1 MLRAVH
7 HRTGF
12 FFFSSQYILGEQRSK
27 QVSLKTPLGFLL
39 CKSLGV
45 VKESH
50 KRVEGIEIYCPPNG
64 QVSLK
69 PEKKDTSIL
78 EYRFG
83 IEVFAEVTWGLLW
96 GEGSEDPK
104 SAAKIKLPIC
114 LSC

>member
-12 FFFSSQYILGEQRSK
+12 FFFPLIHFGRAKKQASELTNTTGFSSLQ
-27 QVSLKTPLGFLL
+27 
-39 CKSLGV
+39 SLGV
-45 VKESH
+45 VKESY

-64 QVSLK
+64 QVCLK

-83 IEVFAEVTWGLLW
+83 IEVFAEVIWRLLW
-96 GEGSEDPK
+96 GEGSEDPT

-114 LSC
+114 LSS